1 MRKAGS
7 YSRLSACIFITPD
20 FQGKSLFFEMFF
32 QNLLNALQWGSFY
45 ALIALGYSMVYGVLL
60 LINFAHGDI
69 FMVGA
74 YIGFFIATL
83 LIGQQATL
91 GLPPALIFGVTV
103 MATMILTAGVGVTL
117 ERVAY
122 RPLRRKGASRLY
134 LVITALMCGLIL
146 ENGNLALLGASRRN
160 FPEILPV
167 GVHHLWGVTFTSTK
181 ILVIVAT
188 ILVFA
193 LLETIV
199 RKTKLGMAMRAISY
213 DKMAVPLMGI
223 PIDTVIVFTFILG
236 SSMAALAG
244 VLFATAYPV
253 LEPYMGALVGWKAF
267 IAAVLGG
274 IGEIRGAFVGGFLLG
289 FVEIFVAAV
298 FPSTLRDLIAFSILL
313 IFLSIKPTGIFGV
326 ARATKI

>member
-1 MRKAGS
+1 MFVET
-7 YSRLSACIFITPD
+7 FI
-20 FQGKSLFFEMFF
+20 

-45 ALIALGYSMVYGVLL
+45 ALIALGYTMVYGVLL

-74 YIGFFIATL
+74 YVGFFLATL
-83 LIGQQATL
+83 LLGQYAGFAS
-91 GLPPALIFGVTV
+91 GLPPAVIFVVTLL
-103 MATMILTAGVGVTL
+103 ATMVITSGVGVAI

-134 LVITALMCGLIL
+134 VVITALMCGLIL

-160 FPEILPV
+160 FPELLTNT
-167 GVHHLWGVTFTSTK
+167 VHHIGGITITNVK
-181 ILVIVAT
+181 VLVIVST
-188 ILVFA
+188 ILVFI

-213 DKMAVPLMGI
+213 DRMAVPLMGI
-223 PIDTVIVFTFILG
+223 PADTVIVFTFILG

-274 IGEIRGAFVGGFLLG
+274 IGEIRGAFVGGFVLG
-289 FVEIFVAAV
+289 FIEIFVAAF

-313 IFLSIKPTGIFGV
+313 VFLSVKPTGIFGV